1 MENYIGKMLDDR
13 YEILEVI
20 GTGGMAVVYKAK
32 CHRLN
37 RLVAIKILKDE
48 YSKDV
53 EFRRRFQAESQ
64 AVAMLSHP
72 NIVSVYDVSQSGDT
86 DYIVMELIDGIT
98 LKQYM
103 EKKGVLNWRE
113 TLHFSMQIAKALEHA
128 HSRGI
133 VHRDIKP
140 HNIMIL
146 KNGSVKVADFGIARV
161 SSAQNTLTREALG
174 SVHYISPEQA
184 KGSRVDNRS
193 DIYSLGVVMYE
204 MLTGRAPYDG
214 ESPVAVAIKHINAG
228 APMPSTLNPNIP
240 GGLEQITMHAMC
252 ANLDER
258 YSSATEML
266 YDLEEFRKDPNILFS
281 FRSGPAPVRPKVTRI
296 QEKTPAERRAEERAR
311 RKKLEEERKK
321 AKRKRIRNIAIIVG
335 GILLILL
342 AIILLASSCGK
353 KVELVTVPSF
363 ENLVFA
369 DLNEDDYPDFVLVED
384 SKEYSD
390 TVEAGHIIRQ
400 TPAADK
406 QVEPGTKILLV
417 ISLGERNDT
426 MPDVVEMKSTEAER
440 LLKSMDMN
448 LTIRIETVN
457 DDKIEENRVVR
468 SDPSKDVTLTEG
480 QTVTLYV
487 SIGPETPMVKV
498 PKVEGEKLAKAVTLL
513 TKAGL
518 EYKKTFVDSDEEKN
532 TVVAQSVK
540 PGEEVEKGTVI
551 EIEISNG
558 PAEDPEPEEKEP
570 EEKEP
575 DEEEPEPPVEPQP
588 PVEPE
593 PPHEDP
599 PAPADQMSTKVH
611 NITIPEHD
619 ESVTVDVICATT
631 DEACGETQSLEPGET
646 SINIALTGSGS
657 VKYNIY
663 VNGDFYD
670 SFTEDFG

>member
-1 MENYIGKMLDDR
+1 MDNYIGKMLDGR

-20 GTGGMAVVYKAK
+20 GNGGMAVVYKAK

-48 YSKDV
+48 YSKDN

-72 NIVSVYDVSQSGDT
+72 NIVAVYDVSQSGDT

-113 TLHFSMQIAKALEHA
+113 TLHFAMQIAKALEHA

-184 KGSRVDNRS
+184 KGSRVDNRT

-214 ESPVAVAIKHINAG
+214 ESPVAVAIQHINAN

-266 YDLEEFRKDPNILFS
+266 YDLEEFRKDPNILFR
-281 FRSGPAPVRPKVTRI
+281 FRGGAAPVRPKVVTRI
-296 QEKTPAERRAEERAR
+296 QEKTPAEIRAEERAR

-321 AKRKRIRNIAIIVG
+321 AKRARIRNICLIAG
-335 GILLILL
+335 GIVAVLLV
-342 AIILLASSCGK
+342 IILLASSCSK
-353 KVELVTVPSF
+353 KEDLVVVP
-363 ENLVFA
+363 NLVDKVFA
-369 DLNEDDYPDFVLVED
+369 DLKEEDYPDFILIED

-390 TVEAGHIIRQ
+390 EIEAGHIIRQ
-400 TPAADK
+400 SPSADK
-406 QVEPGTKILLV
+406 QVEVGTKLLLV
-417 ISLGERNDT
+417 ISLGERNDD
-426 MPDVVEMKSTEAER
+426 MPDVVEMKSAEAEQ
-440 LLKSMDMN
+440 LLKTMELN
-448 LTIRIETVN
+448 LTIRIEKEFS
-457 DDKIEENRVVR
+457 DKVEENRVIR
-468 SDPSKDVTLTEG
+468 TDPAKNVTLTEG
-480 QTVTLYV
+480 QSVTLYV
-487 SIGPETPMVKV
+487 SQGPENKEIEV
-498 PKVEGEKLAKAVTLL
+498 PDVEGEKLAKAITIL
-513 TKAGL
+513 TKAGFD
-518 EYKKTFVDSDEEKN
+518 YKKNFVDSDEEKD
-532 TVVAQSVK
+532 TIVHQSLK
-540 PGEEVEKGTVI
+540 AGSKAEKGAVI
-551 EIEISNG
+551 VLDISNG
-558 PAEDPEPEEKEP
+558 PKEEEKEP
-570 EEKEP
+570 EEKESEEKEP
-575 DEEEPEPPVEPQP
+575 EEE
-588 PVEPE
+588 
-593 PPHEDP
+593 DP
-599 PAPADQMSTKVH
+599 KPDTKPDPTPDPGAGDALSTKVH
-611 NITIPEHD
+611 T
-619 ESVTVDVICATT
+619 VTVEDHTEPVRVDVICASTG
-631 DEACGETQSLEPGET
+631 EVCGEPQQLEPGENA
-646 SINIALTGSGS
+646 INIALTGSGS
-657 VKYNIY
+657 VTYNVY
-663 VNGDFYD
+663 VNDAFYT
-670 SFTEDFG
+670 SFTETFN